1 MVVVTLRNAGLI
13 YRPELLAITLSLVI
27 ALGLLL
33 QSLDLPSSLLAIPSL
48 SFINSAFADH
58 GQEISL
64 SLNDSSFAPSPEG
77 GNQVK
82 VVVNYATQD
91 PMAVDDL
98 VKGVMKVYTPNGTLI
113 KTSSSPTPFPVSTT
127 GQLQM
132 ATTLTENTIENITAN
147 IVFTNPIRTEIVSN
161 ELPVK
166 PDFNRVITSASIE
179 EDRETAEAVRGEE
192 PTALTQTIPLGGQES
207 RQPAVIP
214 PIPAEA
220 AEITAQLPPQQ
231 IAPQQIAPQQ
241 IAPQQIGPQ
250 EIGPQEIGPQEIG
263 PQEIGPQEIGPQEI
277 GPQETQ
283 LIAPIA
289 PMEPLF
295 QGAPISTN
303 NPTTSPTGEICTDG
317 IDNDA
322 DTLTDFED
330 SNCPAVISPLKPPQ
344 QEQLAS
350 AILEIC
356 DDTLDNDL
364 DGKTDAADEECLST
378 APPNRQLA
386 PAVQDSQNG
395 REEEQQSDED
405 NEDNDNDNDNDD
417 EDGDNEGDNEDN
429 EDDDEDNDNDN

>member
-58 GQEISL
+58 GEEISL
-64 SLNDSSFAPSPEG
+64 SLNDSSFAPSSDG

-132 ATTLTENTIENITAN
+132 VTTLTENTIENITAN

-166 PDFNRVITSASIE
+166 PDFNRGITSASIE
-179 EDRETAEAVRGEE
+179 ENRESAKAVRGEE
-192 PTALTQTIPLGGQES
+192 PMGLTQTIPLRGQES
-207 RQPAVIP
+207 QQPAVIP

-220 AEITAQLPPQQ
+220 AEITEQLPPPQQ
-231 IAPQQIAPQQ
+231 IA
-241 IAPQQIGPQ
+241 
-250 EIGPQEIGPQEIG
+250 
-263 PQEIGPQEIGPQEI
+263 PQEI

-283 LIAPIA
+283 SIAPIA

-303 NPTTSPTGEICTDG
+303 NPITSPTGEICTDG

-330 SNCPAVISPLKPPQ
+330 SNCPAVISPSKPPQ

-395 REEEQQSDED
+395 REEEQQSEVD
-405 NEDNDNDNDNDD
+405 NEDNDNDNDADNDDDD

-429 EDDDEDNDNDN
+429 EDDDEVNDNDN

>member
-1 MVVVTLRNAGLI
+1 MVVVTIRNAGLI

-147 IVFTNPIRTEIVSN
+147 IVFTNPIKTEIVSN

-166 PDFNRVITSASIE
+166 PDFNRGITSASIE
-179 EDRETAEAVRGEE
+179 ENRESAKAVRGEE
-192 PTALTQTIPLGGQES
+192 PTALTQTIPLRGQES
-207 RQPAVIP
+207 QQPAVIP

-220 AEITAQLPPQQ
+220 AEITEQLLPPQQ
-231 IAPQQIAPQQ
+231 IA
-241 IAPQQIGPQ
+241 
-250 EIGPQEIGPQEIG
+250 
-263 PQEIGPQEIGPQEI
+263 PQEI

-283 LIAPIA
+283 SIAPIA

-317 IDNDA
+317 
-322 DTLTDFED
+322 
-330 SNCPAVISPLKPPQ
+330 
-344 QEQLAS
+344 
-350 AILEIC
+350 
-356 DDTLDNDL
+356 
-364 DGKTDAADEECLST
+364 
-378 APPNRQLA
+378 
-386 PAVQDSQNG
+386 
-395 REEEQQSDED
+395 
-405 NEDNDNDNDNDD
+405 NDNDD

>member
-1 MVVVTLRNAGLI
+1 MVVVTIRNSGLI

-64 SLNDSSFAPSPEG
+64 SLNDSSFAPSSDG

-166 PDFNRVITSASIE
+166 PDFYRGITSASI
-179 EDRETAEAVRGEE
+179 DDNRETAEAVRGEE

-207 RQPAVIP
+207 RQPAVIQ

-220 AEITAQLPPQQ
+220 AEITEQLPPPQQ
-231 IAPQQIAPQQ
+231 IAPQV
-241 IAPQQIGPQ
+241 
-250 EIGPQEIGPQEIG
+250 
-263 PQEIGPQEIGPQEI
+263 I

-283 LIAPIA
+283 LNAPIA

-295 QGAPISTN
+295 QGAPIPTN
-303 NPTTSPTGEICTDG
+303 NPTTSPTREICTDG
-317 IDNDA
+317 IDN
-322 DTLTDFED
+322 TQTDFED

-429 EDDDEDNDNDN
+429 EDDDEDNDND

>member
-1 MVVVTLRNAGLI
+1 MVVVTIRNAGLI

-33 QSLDLPSSLLAIPSL
+33 QSIDLPSSLLAIPSL

-64 SLNDSSFAPSPEG
+64 SLNDSYFAPSSEG

-91 PMAVDDL
+91 PLAIDDL

-132 ATTLTENTIENITAN
+132 ATTLTEDIAENITAN

-166 PDFNRVITSASIE
+166 PNFNRGITSASIE
-179 EDRETAEAVRGEE
+179 ENRETVDAVQGEE
-192 PTALTQTIPLGGQES
+192 PTALTRTIPLTGQES
-207 RQPAVIP
+207 QQPAVIP

-220 AEITAQLPPQQ
+220 SEITEQLPPPQE
-231 IAPQQIAPQQ
+231 IAPQEIAPQE
-241 IAPQQIGPQ
+241 IA
-250 EIGPQEIGPQEIG
+250 
-263 PQEIGPQEIGPQEI
+263 
-277 GPQETQ
+277 PQETQ
-283 LIAPIA
+283 SIAPIA

-295 QGAPISTN
+295 QGPPISTN
-303 NPTTSPTGEICTDG
+303 NPTTSPTAEICTDG

-322 DTLTDFED
+322 DTLTDFGD
-330 SNCPAVISPLKPPQ
+330 SNCPAVNSPLKPPQ

-364 DGKTDAADEECLST
+364 DGKTDAADEECLSS
-378 APPNRQLA
+378 APPDRQLT
-386 PAVQDSQNG
+386 PAVQDSENG

-405 NEDNDNDNDNDD
+405 DEDNDNDNNDDDD

>member
-58 GQEISL
+58 GEEISL
-64 SLNDSSFAPSPEG
+64 SLNDSSFAPSSDG

-113 KTSSSPTPFPVSTT
+113 KTSSSPTPFPVSST

-166 PDFNRVITSASIE
+166 PDFNRGITSASIE
-179 EDRETAEAVRGEE
+179 ENRESAKAVRGEE
-192 PTALTQTIPLGGQES
+192 PTALTQTIPLRGQES
-207 RQPAVIP
+207 QQPAVIP

-220 AEITAQLPPQQ
+220 AEITEQLPPPQQ
-231 IAPQQIAPQQ
+231 IAPQQIAPQ
-241 IAPQQIGPQ
+241 
-250 EIGPQEIGPQEIG
+250 
-263 PQEIGPQEIGPQEI
+263 EI

-283 LIAPIA
+283 SIAPIA

-330 SNCPAVISPLKPPQ
+330 SNCPAVISPSKPPQ

-395 REEEQQSDED
+395 REEEQQSEED
-405 NEDNDNDNDNDD
+405 NEDNDNDNDDD
-417 EDGDNEGDNEDN
+417 GEDGDNEGDNEDN

>member
-58 GQEISL
+58 GEEISL
-64 SLNDSSFAPSPEG
+64 SLNDSSFAPSSDG

-166 PDFNRVITSASIE
+166 PDFNRGITSASIE
-179 EDRETAEAVRGEE
+179 ENRESAKAVRGEE
-192 PTALTQTIPLGGQES
+192 PTALTQTIPLRGQES
-207 RQPAVIP
+207 QQPAVIP

-220 AEITAQLPPQQ
+220 AEITEQLPPPQQ
-231 IAPQQIAPQQ
+231 IAPQQIAPQ
-241 IAPQQIGPQ
+241 
-250 EIGPQEIGPQEIG
+250 
-263 PQEIGPQEIGPQEI
+263 EI

-283 LIAPIA
+283 SIAPIA

-330 SNCPAVISPLKPPQ
+330 SNCPAVISPSKPPQ

-395 REEEQQSDED
+395 REEEQQSEED
-405 NEDNDNDNDNDD
+405 NEDNDNDNNADNDDDD

>member
-58 GQEISL
+58 GEEISL
-64 SLNDSSFAPSPEG
+64 SLNDSSFAPSSDG

-166 PDFNRVITSASIE
+166 PDFNRGITSASIE
-179 EDRETAEAVRGEE
+179 ENRESAKAVRGEE
-192 PTALTQTIPLGGQES
+192 PMALTQTIPLRGQES
-207 RQPAVIP
+207 QQPAVIP

-220 AEITAQLPPQQ
+220 AEITEQLPPPQQ
-231 IAPQQIAPQQ
+231 IAPQQIAPQ
-241 IAPQQIGPQ
+241 
-250 EIGPQEIGPQEIG
+250 
-263 PQEIGPQEIGPQEI
+263 EI

-283 LIAPIA
+283 SIAPIA

-330 SNCPAVISPLKPPQ
+330 SNCPAVISPSKPPQ

-395 REEEQQSDED
+395 REEEQQSEVD
-405 NEDNDNDNDNDD
+405 NEDNDNDNDADNDDDD

-429 EDDDEDNDNDN
+429 EDVDEDNDNDN

>member
-166 PDFNRVITSASIE
+166 PDFNRGITSASIE
-179 EDRETAEAVRGEE
+179 ENRESAKAVRGEE
-192 PTALTQTIPLGGQES
+192 PTALTRTLRGQES
-207 RQPAVIP
+207 QQPAVIP

-220 AEITAQLPPQQ
+220 AEITEQLPPPQE
-231 IAPQQIAPQQ
+231 IAPQEIA
-241 IAPQQIGPQ
+241 
-250 EIGPQEIGPQEIG
+250 
-263 PQEIGPQEIGPQEI
+263 PQEI

-283 LIAPIA
+283 LVAPIA

-322 DTLTDFED
+322 DTLADFED
-330 SNCPAVISPLKPPQ
+330 SNCPAVISPSKPPQ

-378 APPNRQLA
+378 TPPNRQLA
-386 PAVQDSQNG
+386 PTVQDSENG

-405 NEDNDNDNDNDD
+405 NEDNDNDNDD

>member
-58 GQEISL
+58 GEEISL
-64 SLNDSSFAPSPEG
+64 SLNDSSFAPSSDG

-166 PDFNRVITSASIE
+166 PDFNRGITSASIE
-179 EDRETAEAVRGEE
+179 ENRESAKAVREE
-192 PTALTQTIPLGGQES
+192 PMALTQTIPLRGQES
-207 RQPAVIP
+207 QQPAVIP

-220 AEITAQLPPQQ
+220 AEITEQLPPPQQ
-231 IAPQQIAPQQ
+231 IAPQQIAPQ
-241 IAPQQIGPQ
+241 
-250 EIGPQEIGPQEIG
+250 EIR
-263 PQEIGPQEIGPQEI
+263 
-277 GPQETQ
+277 PQETQ
-283 LIAPIA
+283 SIAPIA

-330 SNCPAVISPLKPPQ
+330 SNCPAVISPSKPPQ

-395 REEEQQSDED
+395 GEEEQQSEED
-405 NEDNDNDNDNDD
+405 NEDNDNDNDADNDDDD
-417 EDGDNEGDNEDN
+417 EDGDN

>member
-1 MVVVTLRNAGLI
+1 
-13 YRPELLAITLSLVI
+13 
-27 ALGLLL
+27 
-33 QSLDLPSSLLAIPSL
+33 
-48 SFINSAFADH
+48 
-58 GQEISL
+58 
-64 SLNDSSFAPSPEG
+64 
-77 GNQVK
+77 
-82 VVVNYATQD
+82 
-91 PMAVDDL
+91 MAVDDL

-132 ATTLTENTIENITAN
+132 ATTLTEDTAENITAN

-166 PDFNRVITSASIE
+166 PDFNREITSASIE
-179 EDRETAEAVRGEE
+179 ENQETGDAVQGEE

-207 RQPAVIP
+207 QQPAVIP

-220 AEITAQLPPQQ
+220 SEITEQLPPPQE
-231 IAPQQIAPQQ
+231 IAPQEIA
-241 IAPQQIGPQ
+241 
-250 EIGPQEIGPQEIG
+250 
-263 PQEIGPQEIGPQEI
+263 
-277 GPQETQ
+277 PQETQ
-283 LIAPIA
+283 SIAPIA

-295 QGAPISTN
+295 QGPPISTT

-330 SNCPAVISPLKPPQ
+330 SNCPAVNSPLIPPQ

-378 APPNRQLA
+378 APPDRQLT
-386 PAVQDSQNG
+386 PAVQDSENG

-405 NEDNDNDNDNDD
+405 DEDNGNDNNDDDD

>member
-64 SLNDSSFAPSPEG
+64 SLNDSSFAPSQEG

-166 PDFNRVITSASIE
+166 PDFNRGITSASIE
-179 EDRETAEAVRGEE
+179 ENRESAKAVRGE
-192 PTALTQTIPLGGQES
+192 PTALTQTIPLRGQES
-207 RQPAVIP
+207 QQPAVIP

-220 AEITAQLPPQQ
+220 AEITEQLPPPQQ
-231 IAPQQIAPQQ
+231 IAPQQIAPQ
-241 IAPQQIGPQ
+241 
-250 EIGPQEIGPQEIG
+250 
-263 PQEIGPQEIGPQEI
+263 EI

-283 LIAPIA
+283 SIAPIA

-330 SNCPAVISPLKPPQ
+330 SNCPAVISPSKPPQ

-395 REEEQQSDED
+395 REEEQQSEED
-405 NEDNDNDNDNDD
+405 NEDNDNDNNADNDDDD

>member
-1 MVVVTLRNAGLI
+1 MVVVTIRNAGLI

-58 GQEISL
+58 GQEVSL

-113 KTSSSPTPFPVSTT
+113 KTSSSPTPFPISTT

-132 ATTLTENTIENITAN
+132 STTLTEDTAENITAN

-166 PDFNRVITSASIE
+166 PDFNRGITSASIE
-179 EDRETAEAVRGEE
+179 ENRETADAVQGEE
-192 PTALTQTIPLGGQES
+192 PTALTRTIPLGGQES
-207 RQPAVIP
+207 QQPAVIP

-220 AEITAQLPPQQ
+220 SEITEQLLPPQEIAPHE
-231 IAPQQIAPQQ
+231 IAPQEIA
-241 IAPQQIGPQ
+241 
-250 EIGPQEIGPQEIG
+250 
-263 PQEIGPQEIGPQEI
+263 
-277 GPQETQ
+277 PQETQ
-283 LIAPIA
+283 SIAPIA

-295 QGAPISTN
+295 QGPPISTN
-303 NPTTSPTGEICTDG
+303 IPTTSPTGEICTDG

-330 SNCPAVISPLKPPQ
+330 SNCPAVNSPLKPPQ

-378 APPNRQLA
+378 APPDRQLT
-386 PAVQDSQNG
+386 PAVQDSENG

-405 NEDNDNDNDNDD
+405 DNDNDD
-417 EDGDNEGDNEDN
+417 DDGDNEGDNEDN

>member
-1 MVVVTLRNAGLI
+1 
-13 YRPELLAITLSLVI
+13 LVI

-77 GNQVK
+77 GNHVK

-91 PMAVDDL
+91 PMAIDDL

-132 ATTLTENTIENITAN
+132 ATTLTEDTAENITAN

-161 ELPVK
+161 ELPVR
-166 PDFNRVITSASIE
+166 PDFNRGITSASIE
-179 EDRETAEAVRGEE
+179 ENRETANAVQGEE
-192 PTALTQTIPLGGQES
+192 PTALTRTIPLGGQES
-207 RQPAVIP
+207 QQPAVIP

-220 AEITAQLPPQQ
+220 SEITEQLPPPQE
-231 IAPQQIAPQQ
+231 IAPQEIAPQE
-241 IAPQQIGPQ
+241 IA
-250 EIGPQEIGPQEIG
+250 
-263 PQEIGPQEIGPQEI
+263 
-277 GPQETQ
+277 PQETQ
-283 LIAPIA
+283 SIAPIA
-289 PMEPLF
+289 PMEPMF
-295 QGAPISTN
+295 QGPPISTN
-303 NPTTSPTGEICTDG
+303 NPITSPTEEICTDG

-322 DTLTDFED
+322 DTVTDFED
-330 SNCPAVISPLKPPQ
+330 SNCPAVTSPLKPLQ

-378 APPNRQLA
+378 APADRQLT
-386 PAVQDSQNG
+386 PAVQDSENG

-405 NEDNDNDNDNDD
+405 DEDNDNDNDNDD
-417 EDGDNEGDNEDN
+417 DDDEDGDNEDN
-429 EDDDEDNDNDN
+429 DEDNDNDN

>member
-166 PDFNRVITSASIE
+166 PDFNRGITSASIE
-179 EDRETAEAVRGEE
+179 ENRESAKAVRGEE
-192 PTALTQTIPLGGQES
+192 PTALTQTIPLRGQES
-207 RQPAVIP
+207 QQPAVIP

-220 AEITAQLPPQQ
+220 AEITEQLPPPQQ

-241 IAPQQIGPQ
+241 IAPQ
-250 EIGPQEIGPQEIG
+250 
-263 PQEIGPQEIGPQEI
+263 EI

-283 LIAPIA
+283 SIAPIA

-330 SNCPAVISPLKPPQ
+330 SNCPAVISPSKPPQ

-395 REEEQQSDED
+395 REEEQQSEED
-405 NEDNDNDNDNDD
+405 NEDNDNDNNADNDNDD

>member
-1 MVVVTLRNAGLI
+1 MVVVTIRNAGLI

-166 PDFNRVITSASIE
+166 PDFNRGITSASIE
-179 EDRETAEAVRGEE
+179 ENRETAEAVQGEE

-207 RQPAVIP
+207 QQPAVIP

-220 AEITAQLPPQQ
+220 AEITEQLPPPQE
-231 IAPQQIAPQQ
+231 IAPQEIA
-241 IAPQQIGPQ
+241 
-250 EIGPQEIGPQEIG
+250 
-263 PQEIGPQEIGPQEI
+263 PQEI

-395 REEEQQSDED
+395 REEVQQSDED
-405 NEDNDNDNDNDD
+405 NEDNDNDNDNDNDD

>member
-33 QSLDLPSSLLAIPSL
+33 QSLDLPSSLLAITSL

-64 SLNDSSFAPSPEG
+64 SLNDSSFAPSSEG

-166 PDFNRVITSASIE
+166 LDLFRGITSSSLDE
-179 EDRETAEAVRGEE
+179 KQDTTGVVQEA
-192 PTALTQTIPLGGQES
+192 Q
-207 RQPAVIP
+207 QPAVIP
-214 PIPAEA
+214 PVPAET
-220 AEITAQLPPQQ
+220 EQITKQLPPQE
-231 IAPQQIAPQQ
+231 IAPQEEESIAS
-241 IAPQQIGPQ
+241 I
-250 EIGPQEIGPQEIG
+250 E
-263 PQEIGPQEIGPQEI
+263 
-277 GPQETQ
+277 
-283 LIAPIA
+283 

-295 QGAPISTN
+295 QGAPASTSE
-303 NPTTSPTGEICTDG
+303 PTASSTGEICTDG

-322 DTLTDFED
+322 DTLADFED
-330 SNCPAVISPLKPPQ
+330 SNCPMIRSPLKPLQ
-344 QEQLAS
+344 QEELSS
-350 AILEIC
+350 ATLEIC
-356 DDTLDNDL
+356 DDILDNDL
-364 DGKTDAADEECLST
+364 DGKIDVQDEECLST
-378 APPNRQLA
+378 TPLNEQLA
-386 PAVQDSQNG
+386 PEVQDGRDSQDS
-395 REEEQQSDED
+395 REEEQQSEGDDEDNTNNDED
-405 NEDNDNDNDNDD
+405 NED
-417 EDGDNEGDNEDN
+417 E
-429 EDDDEDNDNDN
+429 DEDNDNDD

>member
-58 GQEISL
+58 GEEISL
-64 SLNDSSFAPSPEG
+64 SLNDSSFAPSSDG

-166 PDFNRVITSASIE
+166 PDFNTGITSASTE
-179 EDRETAEAVRGEE
+179 ENRESAKAVRGEE
-192 PTALTQTIPLGGQES
+192 PTALTQTIPLRGQES
-207 RQPAVIP
+207 QQPAVIP

-220 AEITAQLPPQQ
+220 AEITEQLPPPQQ
-231 IAPQQIAPQQ
+231 LAPQQIAPQ
-241 IAPQQIGPQ
+241 
-250 EIGPQEIGPQEIG
+250 EIGPQELQS
-263 PQEIGPQEIGPQEI
+263 
-277 GPQETQ
+277 
-283 LIAPIA
+283 IAPIA

-330 SNCPAVISPLKPPQ
+330 SNCPAVISPSKPPQ

-378 APPNRQLA
+378 APPNRQSA

-395 REEEQQSDED
+395 REEEQQSEED
-405 NEDNDNDNDNDD
+405 NEDNDNDNDADNDDDD

>member
-13 YRPELLAITLSLVI
+13 YRPELLAIILSLVI

-58 GQEISL
+58 GREISL
-64 SLNDSSFAPSPEG
+64 SLNDSSFARSPEG

-91 PMAVDDL
+91 PMVVDDL

-127 GQLQM
+127 GQLKM
-132 ATTLTENTIENITAN
+132 ATTLTENATEKITAN

-166 PDFNRVITSASIE
+166 PDFNRGITSASIKE
-179 EDRETAEAVRGEE
+179 NRETAEAVRGEE

-207 RQPAVIP
+207 RQPAVIQ

-220 AEITAQLPPQQ
+220 AEITEQLPPPQQ

-241 IAPQQIGPQ
+241 IAPQQ
-250 EIGPQEIGPQEIG
+250 
-263 PQEIGPQEIGPQEI
+263 I

-303 NPTTSPTGEICTDG
+303 NPTTSHTGEICTDG

-322 DTLTDFED
+322 DTQTDFED

-386 PAVQDSQNG
+386 PTVQDSQNG

-417 EDGDNEGDNEDN
+417 EDGDDEGDNEDN
-429 EDDDEDNDNDN
+429 EDNDNDN

>member
-58 GQEISL
+58 GEEISL
-64 SLNDSSFAPSPEG
+64 SLNDSSFAPSSDG

-166 PDFNRVITSASIE
+166 PDFNRGITSASIE
-179 EDRETAEAVRGEE
+179 ENRESAKAVRGEE
-192 PTALTQTIPLGGQES
+192 PMALTQTIPLRGQES
-207 RQPAVIP
+207 QQPAVIP

-220 AEITAQLPPQQ
+220 AEITEQLPPPQQ
-231 IAPQQIAPQQ
+231 MAPQQM
-241 IAPQQIGPQ
+241 APQQIGPQ
-250 EIGPQEIGPQEIG
+250 E
-263 PQEIGPQEIGPQEI
+263 
-277 GPQETQ
+277 TQ
-283 LIAPIA
+283 SIAPIA

-303 NPTTSPTGEICTDG
+303 NPTTSPIGEICTDG

-330 SNCPAVISPLKPPQ
+330 SNCPAVISPSKPPQ

-395 REEEQQSDED
+395 REEEQQSEED
-405 NEDNDNDNDNDD
+405 NEDNDNDNDDD
-417 EDGDNEGDNEDN
+417 GEDGDNEGDNEDN

>member
-1 MVVVTLRNAGLI
+1 MVVVTIQNAGLI

-166 PDFNRVITSASIE
+166 PDFNRGITSASIE
-179 EDRETAEAVRGEE
+179 ENRETAEAVQGEE

-207 RQPAVIP
+207 QQPAVIP

-220 AEITAQLPPQQ
+220 AEITEQLPPPQE
-231 IAPQQIAPQQ
+231 IAPQEIA
-241 IAPQQIGPQ
+241 
-250 EIGPQEIGPQEIG
+250 
-263 PQEIGPQEIGPQEI
+263 PQEI

-395 REEEQQSDED
+395 REEVQQSDED
-405 NEDNDNDNDNDD
+405 NEDNDNDNDNDNDD

>member
-1 MVVVTLRNAGLI
+1 
-13 YRPELLAITLSLVI
+13 
-27 ALGLLL
+27 
-33 QSLDLPSSLLAIPSL
+33 
-48 SFINSAFADH
+48 
-58 GQEISL
+58 
-64 SLNDSSFAPSPEG
+64 
-77 GNQVK
+77 
-82 VVVNYATQD
+82 
-91 PMAVDDL
+91 
-98 VKGVMKVYTPNGTLI
+98 
-113 KTSSSPTPFPVSTT
+113 
-127 GQLQM
+127 M

-161 ELPVK
+161 ELAVK
-166 PDFNRVITSASIE
+166 PDFSTGITSASI
-179 EDRETAEAVRGEE
+179 DDNRETAEAVRGEE

-207 RQPAVIP
+207 RQPAVIQ

-220 AEITAQLPPQQ
+220 AEITEQLPPPQQ
-231 IAPQQIAPQQ
+231 IA
-241 IAPQQIGPQ
+241 
-250 EIGPQEIGPQEIG
+250 
-263 PQEIGPQEIGPQEI
+263 PQEI

-295 QGAPISTN
+295 QGAPIPTN
-303 NPTTSPTGEICTDG
+303 NPITSPTREICTDG
-317 IDNDA
+317 IDN
-322 DTLTDFED
+322 TQTDFED

-364 DGKTDAADEECLST
+364 DGKIDAADEECLST
-378 APPNRQLA
+378 APQDRPLT
-386 PAVQDSQNG
+386 PAVQDSENG

>member
-58 GQEISL
+58 GEEISL
-64 SLNDSSFAPSPEG
+64 SLNDSSFAPSSDG

-166 PDFNRVITSASIE
+166 PDFNRGITSASIE
-179 EDRETAEAVRGEE
+179 ENRESAKAVRGEE
-192 PTALTQTIPLGGQES
+192 PTALTQTIPLRGQES
-207 RQPAVIP
+207 QQPAVIP

-220 AEITAQLPPQQ
+220 AEITEQLPPPQQ
-231 IAPQQIAPQQ
+231 IA
-241 IAPQQIGPQ
+241 
-250 EIGPQEIGPQEIG
+250 
-263 PQEIGPQEIGPQEI
+263 PQEI

-283 LIAPIA
+283 SIAPIA

-330 SNCPAVISPLKPPQ
+330 SNCPAVISPSKPPQ

-395 REEEQQSDED
+395 REEEQQSEED
-405 NEDNDNDNDNDD
+405 NEDNDNDNDADNDDDD

>member
-147 IVFTNPIRTEIVSN
+147 IVFTNAIRTEIVSN

-166 PDFNRVITSASIE
+166 PDFSRGITSASI
-179 EDRETAEAVRGEE
+179 DDNRETAEAVRGEE

-220 AEITAQLPPQQ
+220 AELTAQMPPPQQ
-231 IAPQQIAPQQ
+231 IAPQEIAPQE
-241 IAPQQIGPQ
+241 IA
-250 EIGPQEIGPQEIG
+250 
-263 PQEIGPQEIGPQEI
+263 
-277 GPQETQ
+277 PQETQ
-283 LIAPIA
+283 LNAPIA
-289 PMEPLF
+289 PTEPLF

-303 NPTTSPTGEICTDG
+303 NPTTSSRAEICTDG
-317 IDNDA
+317 IDNDV

-364 DGKTDAADEECLST
+364 DGKTDAADEECST

-395 REEEQQSDED
+395 HEEEQQSEED
-405 NEDNDNDNDNDD
+405 NEDNDNDN
-417 EDGDNEGDNEDN
+417 DNEGDNEDN
-429 EDDDEDNDNDN
+429 EDDDADNDNDN

>member
-166 PDFNRVITSASIE
+166 PDFNRGITSASI
-179 EDRETAEAVRGEE
+179 DDNRETAEAVRGEE
-192 PTALTQTIPLGGQES
+192 PTALKQTIPLGGQES
-207 RQPAVIP
+207 QQPAVIP

-220 AEITAQLPPQQ
+220 AEITAQLPP
-231 IAPQQIAPQQ
+231 PQQIA
-241 IAPQQIGPQ
+241 
-250 EIGPQEIGPQEIG
+250 
-263 PQEIGPQEIGPQEI
+263 PQEI

-283 LIAPIA
+283 SIAPIA

-330 SNCPAVISPLKPPQ
+330 SNCPAVISPSKPPQ

-378 APPNRQLA
+378 APPDRQLA
-386 PAVQDSQNG
+386 PSVQDSQNG
-395 REEEQQSDED
+395 REEEQQSEED
-405 NEDNDNDNDNDD
+405 NEDNDNDNDD

>member
-1 MVVVTLRNAGLI
+1 MVVVTIRNAGLI

-166 PDFNRVITSASIE
+166 PDFNRGITSASIE
-179 EDRETAEAVRGEE
+179 ENRETAEAVQGEE
-192 PTALTQTIPLGGQES
+192 PTAVPHTIPLGGQES
-207 RQPAVIP
+207 QQPAVIP

-220 AEITAQLPPQQ
+220 AEITEQLPPPQE
-231 IAPQQIAPQQ
+231 IAPQEIA
-241 IAPQQIGPQ
+241 
-250 EIGPQEIGPQEIG
+250 
-263 PQEIGPQEIGPQEI
+263 
-277 GPQETQ
+277 PQETQ

-303 NPTTSPTGEICTDG
+303 NPTTSPTGEIFTDG

-378 APPNRQLA
+378 APPNSQLA

-405 NEDNDNDNDNDD
+405 NEDNDNDNDNDNDD

>member
-1 MVVVTLRNAGLI
+1 MVVVTIQNAGLI

-166 PDFNRVITSASIE
+166 PDFNRGITSASIE
-179 EDRETAEAVRGEE
+179 ENRETAEAVQGEE

-207 RQPAVIP
+207 QQPAVIP

-220 AEITAQLPPQQ
+220 AEITEQLPP
-231 IAPQQIAPQQ
+231 
-241 IAPQQIGPQ
+241 PQ
-250 EIGPQEIGPQEIG
+250 EIA
-263 PQEIGPQEIGPQEI
+263 PQEI

-364 DGKTDAADEECLST
+364 DGKTDATDEECLST
-378 APPNRQLA
+378 SPPNRQLA

-395 REEEQQSDED
+395 REEVQQSDED
-405 NEDNDNDNDNDD
+405 NEDNDNDNDN
-417 EDGDNEGDNEDN
+417 EDGDNEGDNEDNEDN

>member
-58 GQEISL
+58 GEEISL
-64 SLNDSSFAPSPEG
+64 SLNDSSFAPSSDG

-166 PDFNRVITSASIE
+166 PDFNRGITSASIE
-179 EDRETAEAVRGEE
+179 ENRESAKAVREE
-192 PTALTQTIPLGGQES
+192 PMALTQTIPLRGQES
-207 RQPAVIP
+207 QQPAVIP

-220 AEITAQLPPQQ
+220 AEITEQLPPPQQ

-241 IAPQQIGPQ
+241 IAPQQIAPQ
-250 EIGPQEIGPQEIG
+250 QIA
-263 PQEIGPQEIGPQEI
+263 PQEI

-283 LIAPIA
+283 SIAPIA

-330 SNCPAVISPLKPPQ
+330 SNCPAVISPSKPPQ

-395 REEEQQSDED
+395 REEEQQSEED
-405 NEDNDNDNDNDD
+405 NEDNDNDNDADNDDDD
-417 EDGDNEGDNEDN
+417 EDGDN

>member
-132 ATTLTENTIENITAN
+132 ATTLTEDIAENITAN

-166 PDFNRVITSASIE
+166 PDFNRGITSASIE
-179 EDRETAEAVRGEE
+179 ENRETVDAVQEA
-192 PTALTQTIPLGGQES
+192 PTALTRTIPLDGQES
-207 RQPAVIP
+207 QQPAVIP

-220 AEITAQLPPQQ
+220 SEITEQLPPPQE
-231 IAPQQIAPQQ
+231 IAPQEIAPQE
-241 IAPQQIGPQ
+241 IA
-250 EIGPQEIGPQEIG
+250 
-263 PQEIGPQEIGPQEI
+263 
-277 GPQETQ
+277 PQETQ
-283 LIAPIA
+283 SIAPIA

-295 QGAPISTN
+295 QGPPISTN
-303 NPTTSPTGEICTDG
+303 NPTTSPTAEICTDG

-330 SNCPAVISPLKPPQ
+330 SNCPAVNSPLIPPQ

-378 APPNRQLA
+378 APPDRQLT
-386 PAVQDSQNG
+386 PAVQDSENG
-395 REEEQQSDED
+395 REEEQQSNED
-405 NEDNDNDNDNDD
+405 DEDNDNDNDDDD
-417 EDGDNEGDNEDN
+417 EDGDNEGNNEDN
-429 EDDDEDNDNDN
+429 EDEDEDNDNDN

>member
-166 PDFNRVITSASIE
+166 PDFNRGITSASI
-179 EDRETAEAVRGEE
+179 DDNRETAEAVRGEE

-207 RQPAVIP
+207 QQPAVIP

-220 AEITAQLPPQQ
+220 AEITAQLPP
-231 IAPQQIAPQQ
+231 PQQIA
-241 IAPQQIGPQ
+241 
-250 EIGPQEIGPQEIG
+250 
-263 PQEIGPQEIGPQEI
+263 PQEI

-283 LIAPIA
+283 SIAPIA

-330 SNCPAVISPLKPPQ
+330 SNCPALISPSKPPQ

-356 DDTLDNDL
+356 DDTLYNDL

-378 APPNRQLA
+378 APPDRQLA
-386 PAVQDSQNG
+386 PSVQDSQNG

-405 NEDNDNDNDNDD
+405 NEDNDNDNDD

>member
-1 MVVVTLRNAGLI
+1 MVVVTIRNAGLI

-58 GQEISL
+58 GQEVSL

-166 PDFNRVITSASIE
+166 PDFNRGITSASIE
-179 EDRETAEAVRGEE
+179 ENRESAKAVRGEE
-192 PTALTQTIPLGGQES
+192 PTALTQTIPLRGQES
-207 RQPAVIP
+207 QQPAVIP

-220 AEITAQLPPQQ
+220 AEITEQLPPPQE
-231 IAPQQIAPQQ
+231 IAPQEIA
-241 IAPQQIGPQ
+241 
-250 EIGPQEIGPQEIG
+250 
-263 PQEIGPQEIGPQEI
+263 
-277 GPQETQ
+277 PQETQ

-330 SNCPAVISPLKPPQ
+330 SNCPAVISPSKPPQ

-364 DGKTDAADEECLST
+364 DGKTDAVDEECLST

-395 REEEQQSDED
+395 REEEQQSEED
-405 NEDNDNDNDNDD
+405 NEDNDNDNDDDD
-417 EDGDNEGDNEDN
+417 EDGDNDGDNEDN

>member
-64 SLNDSSFAPSPEG
+64 SLNDSSFAPSSEG

-113 KTSSSPTPFPVSTT
+113 KTSSSTTPFPVSTT

-132 ATTLTENTIENITAN
+132 VTTLTENTIENITAN

-166 PDFNRVITSASIE
+166 PDFNRGITSASI
-179 EDRETAEAVRGEE
+179 DDNRETAEAVRGEE
-192 PTALTQTIPLGGQES
+192 PTALTQRIPRGGQES
-207 RQPAVIP
+207 QQPAVIP

-220 AEITAQLPPQQ
+220 AEITAQLPP
-231 IAPQQIAPQQ
+231 PQQIA
-241 IAPQQIGPQ
+241 
-250 EIGPQEIGPQEIG
+250 
-263 PQEIGPQEIGPQEI
+263 PQEI

-283 LIAPIA
+283 SIAPIA

-295 QGAPISTN
+295 QGAPISTS

-330 SNCPAVISPLKPPQ
+330 SNCPAVISPSKPPQ

-356 DDTLDNDL
+356 NDTLDNDL

-378 APPNRQLA
+378 APPDRQLA
-386 PAVQDSQNG
+386 PSVQDSQNG

-405 NEDNDNDNDNDD
+405 NEDNDNDNDD

-429 EDDDEDNDNDN
+429 EDDNEDDDEDNDNDN

>member
-1 MVVVTLRNAGLI
+1 MVVVTIRNTGLI
-13 YRPELLAITLSLVI
+13 YRPELLAITLSFVI

-64 SLNDSSFAPSPEG
+64 SLNDSSFVPSPEG
-77 GNQVK
+77 GNEVK

-132 ATTLTENTIENITAN
+132 ATTLTGDTVENITAN

-166 PDFNRVITSASIE
+166 PDFNRGITSASTE
-179 EDRETAEAVRGEE
+179 ENRETADAVQEEE
-192 PTALTQTIPLGGQES
+192 PTALTQTIPLGGQETQ
-207 RQPAVIP
+207 QPAVIP
-214 PIPAEA
+214 PNP
-220 AEITAQLPPQQ
+220 AEITEQLPPPLAPQE
-231 IAPQQIAPQQ
+231 IAPQEIA
-241 IAPQQIGPQ
+241 
-250 EIGPQEIGPQEIG
+250 
-263 PQEIGPQEIGPQEI
+263 
-277 GPQETQ
+277 PQETQ
-283 LIAPIA
+283 SIAPA
-289 PMEPLF
+289 PMEPLV
-295 QGAPISTN
+295 QGPPISTN
-303 NPTTSPTGEICTDG
+303 NPTTSPSEEICTDG

-330 SNCPAVISPLKPPQ
+330 NNCPAVVSPLKPPQ

-364 DGKTDAADEECLST
+364 DGKIDAADEMCLST
-378 APPNRQLA
+378 APQDRPLT
-386 PAVQDSQNG
+386 PAVQGSESG
-395 REEEQQSDED
+395 REEEQQSDEND
-405 NEDNDNDNDNDD
+405 EDNDNDNDDD
-417 EDGDNEGDNEDN
+417 DNEGDNEDN

>member
-1 MVVVTLRNAGLI
+1 MVVVTIRNAGLI

-33 QSLDLPSSLLAIPSL
+33 QSIDLPSSLLAIPSL

-64 SLNDSSFAPSPEG
+64 SLNDSSFAPSQEG

-147 IVFTNPIRTEIVSN
+147 VVFTNPIRTEIVSN

-166 PDFNRVITSASIE
+166 PDFNRGLTSASIE
-179 EDRETAEAVRGEE
+179 ENRETAEAVQEEE

-207 RQPAVIP
+207 QQPAVIP
-214 PIPAEA
+214 PIPADA
-220 AEITAQLPPQQ
+220 AEITEQLPP
-231 IAPQQIAPQQ
+231 PQELA
-241 IAPQQIGPQ
+241 PQ
-250 EIGPQEIGPQEIG
+250 EIAPE
-263 PQEIGPQEIGPQEI
+263 
-277 GPQETQ
+277 ETQ

-303 NPTTSPTGEICTDG
+303 DPTTSLTGEICTDG

-330 SNCPAVISPLKPPQ
+330 SNCPAVTSPLKPPQ

-364 DGKTDAADEECLST
+364 DGKIDAADEECLST
-378 APPNRQLA
+378 GPPDRQLT
-386 PAVQDSQNG
+386 PTVQDSQNG

-405 NEDNDNDNDNDD
+405 DEDNDNDD
-417 EDGDNEGDNEDN
+417 EDGDNEGNNEDN

>member
-166 PDFNRVITSASIE
+166 PDFNRGISSASIE
-179 EDRETAEAVRGEE
+179 ENRETAEAVQGEE
-192 PTALTQTIPLGGQES
+192 PTAVPHTIPLGGQES
-207 RQPAVIP
+207 QQPAVIP

-220 AEITAQLPPQQ
+220 AEITEQLPPPQE
-231 IAPQQIAPQQ
+231 IAPQEIA
-241 IAPQQIGPQ
+241 
-250 EIGPQEIGPQEIG
+250 
-263 PQEIGPQEIGPQEI
+263 
-277 GPQETQ
+277 PQETQ

-405 NEDNDNDNDNDD
+405 NEDNEDNDNDND
-417 EDGDNEGDNEDN
+417 DGDNEGDNEDN

>member
-1 MVVVTLRNAGLI
+1 MVVVTIQNAGLI

-166 PDFNRVITSASIE
+166 PDFNRGITSASIE
-179 EDRETAEAVRGEE
+179 ENRETAEAVQGEE

-207 RQPAVIP
+207 QQPAVIP

-220 AEITAQLPPQQ
+220 AEITEQLPPPQE
-231 IAPQQIAPQQ
+231 IAPQEIA
-241 IAPQQIGPQ
+241 
-250 EIGPQEIGPQEIG
+250 
-263 PQEIGPQEIGPQEI
+263 PQEI

-386 PAVQDSQNG
+386 PDVQDSQNG

>member
-1 MVVVTLRNAGLI
+1 MVVVTIRNAGLI
-13 YRPELLAITLSLVI
+13 YKPELLAITLSLVI

-166 PDFNRVITSASIE
+166 PDFNRGITSASIE
-179 EDRETAEAVRGEE
+179 ENRETAEAVQGEE
-192 PTALTQTIPLGGQES
+192 PTSLTQTIPLGGQES
-207 RQPAVIP
+207 QQPAVIP
-214 PIPAEA
+214 PIPAVA
-220 AEITAQLPPQQ
+220 AEITEQLPP
-231 IAPQQIAPQQ
+231 
-241 IAPQQIGPQ
+241 PQ
-250 EIGPQEIGPQEIG
+250 EIA
-263 PQEIGPQEIGPQEI
+263 PQEI

-395 REEEQQSDED
+395 REEVQQSDEDNED
-405 NEDNDNDNDNDD
+405 NEDNDNDND
-417 EDGDNEGDNEDN
+417 E
-429 EDDDEDNDNDN
+429 

>member
-58 GQEISL
+58 GEEISL
-64 SLNDSSFAPSPEG
+64 SLNDSSFAPSSDG

-166 PDFNRVITSASIE
+166 PDFNRGITSASIE
-179 EDRETAEAVRGEE
+179 ENRESAKAVRGEE
-192 PTALTQTIPLGGQES
+192 PMALTQTIPLRGQES
-207 RQPAVIP
+207 QQPAVIP

-220 AEITAQLPPQQ
+220 AEITEQLPPPQQ
-231 IAPQQIAPQQ
+231 IAPQQIAPQ
-241 IAPQQIGPQ
+241 
-250 EIGPQEIGPQEIG
+250 
-263 PQEIGPQEIGPQEI
+263 EI

-283 LIAPIA
+283 SIAPIA

-330 SNCPAVISPLKPPQ
+330 SNCPAVISPSKPPQ

-378 APPNRQLA
+378 APPDRQFT
-386 PAVQDSQNG
+386 PAVQDSENG
-395 REEEQQSDED
+395 REEEQQSEED
-405 NEDNDNDNDNDD
+405 NEDNDNDNNADNDDDD